1 MKNTLKMLVAT
12 SIIATSTAPLFAQ
25 TVIGDPMTTSCGDF
39 LALGDSDRL
48 LMAMQYDAY
57 NAMSEADK
65 AAVEAM
71 TEDQKAALIAETRTK
86 REALSAEEQ
95 AKINEAGTATLQ
107 TIVTNCQATP
117 EKIVVDAMDAAM

>member
-1 MKNTLKMLVAT
+1 MKNTLKLIVAT
-12 SIIATSTAPLFAQ
+12 GLIAVSTAPLFAQ

-39 LALGDSDRL
+39 MALGDSDRV

-57 NAMSEADK
+57 NAMSETDK

-71 TEDQKAALIAETRTK
+71 TEEQKAAMIADTRMA

-95 AKINEAGTATLQ
+95 AKINEAGMTTLQ
-107 TIVTNCQATP
+107 TIITNCKATP
-117 EKIVVDAMDAAM
+117 EKVVVDAMDAAM

>member
-1 MKNTLKMLVAT
+1 MKNALKVIVAT
-12 SIIATSTAPLFAQ
+12 SILATSAAPLFAQ

-39 LALGDSDRL
+39 MALGDSDRV

-57 NAMSEADK
+57 NAMSETDK

-71 TEDQKAALIAETRTK
+71 TEEQKAAMIADTRMA

-95 AKINEAGTATLQ
+95 AKINEAGMTTME
-107 TIVTNCQATP
+107 TIVNNCKATP
-117 EKIVVDAMDAAM
+117 EKVVVDAMDAAM

>member
-1 MKNTLKMLVAT
+1 MKTFLGLIAAT
-12 SIIATSTAPLFAQ
+12 GMMTASAAPLFAQ

-57 NAMSEADK
+57 NGMSEADK

-71 TEDQKAALIAETRTK
+71 TEEQKAAMIADTRAA

-95 AKINEAGTATLQ
+95 ATINAAGTATLDK
-107 TIVTNCQATP
+107 IINNCQATP
-117 EKIVVDAMDAAM
+117 EKVVVDAMDAAM

>member
-1 MKNTLKMLVAT
+1 MKNALKVIVAT
-12 SIIATSTAPLFAQ
+12 SILATSAAPLFAQ

-39 LALGDSDRL
+39 MALGDSDRV

-57 NAMSEADK
+57 NAMSETDK

-71 TEDQKAALIAETRTK
+71 TEEQKAAMIADTRMA

-95 AKINEAGTATLQ
+95 AKINEAGMTTLQ
-107 TIVTNCQATP
+107 TIITNCKATP
-117 EKIVVDAMDAAM
+117 EKVVVDAMDAAM

>member
-95 AKINEAGTATLQ
+95 AKINETGTATLQ

>member
-12 SIIATSTAPLFAQ
+12 GIIATSAAPLFAQ
-25 TVIGDPMTTSCGDF
+25 TVVGDPMTTSCGDF
-39 LALGDSDRL
+39 LALGDSDRM
-48 LMAMQYDAY
+48 LMALQFDAY
-57 NAMSEADK
+57 NAMSESDK

-71 TEDQKAALIAETRTK
+71 TEEQKAALIADTRMK

-95 AKINEAGTATLQ
+95 AKINEAGMTTLQ